1 MKKVFFLCM
10 TVGLLATACDWFKSK
25 PETPET
31 VDVPVD
37 TLNSTVTTIDDTTTK
52 KTDSAVAVVEK
63 TKVETKQ
70 EVKK

>member
-1 MKKVFFLCM
+1 M

-37 TLNSTVTTIDDTTTK
+37 TLNTTVTTIDDSTAK
-52 KTDSAVAVVEK
+52 KTDSSVAVVEV
-63 TKVETKQ
+63 TKVETTK